1 MKLDPDTPAP
11 REATTEDRGN
21 LALRAPGTPG
31 WAHLCET
38 VRGLGRFDDV
48 ALAAVALVLDPAV
61 GAQASAW
68 CQIDGESDQLRGT
81 EASMLQDR
89 ELVQS
94 MPASEREEAGLLE
107 LLSRPRKARR
117 APGAPAAL
125 IRRVRFSLQDRTLGP
140 VAAVGQ
146 TRSRPA
152 RGEAAASSEEIEH
165 PLELAKILGEGRWTY
180 WPVAHDGAPEAVLC
194 LRDLPDNAESR
205 AALDLLLAAAG
216 SAACRI
222 RLALQVKAQER
233 RARALTEISHRIL
246 VASTLEDLLDAVAR
260 TAARTLDA
268 PWAMIWT
275 LSGPESALR
284 LAAHCGQNPTDE
296 AESRARL
303 DQAARCVSDFRVRSL
318 LDSRQQPIGTMV
330 PLHAFETPLGA
341 FAVAHGAA
349 DASSEE
355 TSRDRSFLEIV
366 GALSS
371 LALRNVELGA
381 ELRALGRR
389 ERELHSMLHQSERL
403 AAIGE
408 TSAHL
413 ARQLELPLNAIGE
426 TAKALADAVPE
437 EDPRAPQA
445 DLIAR
450 EARRLLALVREQ
462 VALMQLERPRLRNVD
477 LSELAHEAFAMVRS
491 GLERSGVQIEEQH
504 EPNLPALL
512 LDHDKVRQV
521 ILRVIEHVSGALVRG
536 TRFSLRTVRQG
547 PVVSVEIASES
558 QPPDGG
564 VVDSLFLPF
573 GGETGAGLGLAVARQ
588 IILDHGGEL
597 EVSSDDSW
605 PIRFRI
611 SFPIRENQDRRGQR
625 SDRRTG
631 RDRRRAA

>member
-11 REATTEDRGN
+11 REATTDERGA
-21 LALRAPGTPG
+21 LALRAADAPG
-31 WAHLCET
+31 WPRLCET
-38 VRGLGRFDDV
+38 IRGLSRFEDV
-48 ALAAVALVLDPAV
+48 ALATVALVLDPAV

-68 CQIDGESDQLRGT
+68 CQIDRESDQLRGT

-94 MPASEREEAGLLE
+94 MPVSERQEAALVE
-107 LLSRPRKARR
+107 LLARPRKARR
-117 APGAPAAL
+117 APGAAGAM
-125 IRRVRFSLQDRTLGP
+125 IRRVRFSLQDKTLGP
-140 VAAVGQ
+140 VAALGQ
-146 TRSRPA
+146 TSR
-152 RGEAAASSEEIEH
+152 REIEH
-165 PLELAKILGEGRWTY
+165 PLELAKVLGEGNWTY
-180 WPVAHDGAPEAVLC
+180 WPVAHEGAPEAVLC
-194 LRDLPDNAESR
+194 LRDLPDKAGSR
-205 AALDLLLAAAG
+205 EALEALLAAAG

-222 RLALQVKAQER
+222 RLALQVKSQER
-233 RARALTEISHRIL
+233 RARALAELSHRIL
-246 VASTLEDLLDAVAR
+246 IASTLEDLLDAVAR

-275 LSGPESALR
+275 LNGPDSSLR

-296 AESRARL
+296 AETRARL
-303 DQAARCVSDFRVRSL
+303 DQAARCVNDFRVRTL
-318 LDSRQQPIGTMV
+318 LDSRSQPIGTLV

-341 FAVAHGAA
+341 FAVAHGGGE
-349 DASSEE
+349 ASSEE
-355 TSRDRSFLEIV
+355 TSRDRSFLEIL
-366 GALSS
+366 GALTS
-371 LALRNVELGA
+371 LSLRNVELGA

-389 ERELHSMLHQSERL
+389 ERELHAMLHQSERL

-426 TAKALADAVPE
+426 TARALADAVPE

-462 VALMQLERPRLRNVD
+462 VALMQLERPRLRMID
-477 LSELAHEAFAMVRS
+477 LAELARDAFSMMRS
-491 GLERSGVQIEEQH
+491 RLERNGVRIEERH
-504 EPNLPALL
+504 DPGLPPLL

-521 ILRVIEHVSGALVRG
+521 ILRVLDHAGETLGKGA
-536 TRFSLRTVRQG
+536 RFSLRTSRQG
-547 PVVSVEIASES
+547 PVVSVEIASEA
-558 QPPDGG
+558 QPPEGG

-573 GGETGAGLGLAVARQ
+573 GGENGAGLGLAVARQ

-597 EVSSDDSW
+597 EVSSDESW
-605 PIRFRI
+605 PMRFRI

-625 SDRRTG
+625 SDRRSG